1 MLDKDT
7 TILLIKKAQQGDE
20 AAKTELIENN
30 MPLIK
35 SIVKRFRGRMIEY
48 DDLIQLG
55 SLGLVKAINNFDT
68 TFNVMFSTYAVP
80 MIIGEIKRFLRD
92 DGVLKV
98 SRALKMQSAKINTFI
113 EEYKSIY
120 DNEPSLQEIANEF
133 DITTQDVVFAL
144 DSAKYPISIHEKT
157 DDESG
162 LELEGKIS
170 DTESTDDIL
179 DKFLLRE
186 LIENLPE
193 REKKIIIL
201 RYFRDKTQS
210 EIAKEF
216 GISQVQISRIEAK
229 ILKQLKEKLE

>member
-1 MLDKDT
+1 MLDKEK
-7 TILLIKKAQQGDE
+7 TILLINKAQHGDE
-20 AAKTELIENN
+20 NAKTELIENN

-55 SLGLVKAINNFDT
+55 ALGLVKAINNFDT
-68 TFNVMFSTYAVP
+68 SFNVMFSTYAVP

-92 DGVLKV
+92 DGVIKV

-113 EEYKSIY
+113 DEYKSTH
-120 DNEPSLQEIANEF
+120 DNEPSIAEIAEKF
-133 DITTQDVVFAL
+133 EMTTQEVVFAL

-157 DDESG
+157 DDDSG

-170 DTESTDDIL
+170 NNESTDDLI
-179 DKFLLRE
+179 DKFLLKE
-186 LIENLPE
+186 IINSLPE
-193 REKKIIIL
+193 RDKKIIIL

-229 ILKQLKEKLE
+229 ILKQMKEKLE

>member
-98 SRALKMQSAKINTFI
+98 SRALKMQSAKINMFI
-113 EEYKSIY
+113 EEYKSTH
-120 DNEPSLQEIANEF
+120 DNEPSLQKIANEF

-144 DSAKYPISIHEKT
+144 DSAKYPISIHEKM